1 MGAKVRTEYGT
12 INLSKNIYY
21 KIIRDAVADTKG
33 SARFG
38 NTRLFLPFLINDESN
53 CMKLEFTEDN
63 VYMEVYLIVRFGI
76 SISRIADQVID
87 HIHRDCMTNFG
98 MLPAGIKVTVTGVES
113 KNKTIRRSIE
123 FTRKG

>member
-12 INLSKNIYY
+12 INLSRNIYY
-21 KIIRDAVADTKG
+21 KIIRDAVDNTMG
-33 SARFG
+33 RARFG

-53 CMKLEFTEDN
+53 CMKLDFNEDQVYIEF
-63 VYMEVYLIVRFGI
+63 YLIVRFGN
-76 SISRIADQVID
+76 SISRVADEVIEY
-87 HIHRDCMTNFG
+87 IHKECITNFG
-98 MLPAGIKVTVTGVES
+98 SKPAGVKVTVSGVES